1 MATNTFTGTGVW
13 SDNARWSLGRPPT
26 IANADKVVIATGAV
40 CTIDGVYSCGDDTTT
55 AFTNNGLVKH
65 SRTVSSSMTI
75 RGTMP
80 ASATLASKWD
90 MGTEAD
96 PIPAGITAS
105 LILND
110 SATQATFKYTYNM
123 RGFSAWGVDKTLNTK
138 VALFTSS
145 SVFRVPEATN
155 WAVGDWLYFSS
166 TDSSLATFAPDV
178 RTIQAISAVSGGFEI
193 TLAAGVSASAMVAGR
208 HVVNLTRNVKVYGL
222 NNQTYATNLIVAQ
235 ASGAPNNSIEIGPFE
250 VIGSGASTTGISQY
264 AALSIS
270 ATATTQIKAC
280 KKFVC
285 HNVSAVSGS
294 TVTQAATGQFGAIT
308 GLSLVGGASN
318 LAATEDF
325 VIAFVGGNQGGISSG
340 VMTGSGGSG
349 KITRPRIFGVGNPIR
364 SMTGAFSSV
373 VESPTIVNGGAI
385 AGGTTLGELYFNGGT
400 YEAWYSLLSN
410 STTFAQN
417 LTAFEF
423 NAVDFSS
430 TAFPPRAAAVSSLIE
445 LATAAFCKAKF
456 INCVFPAGYVISRT
470 ANSSSLSTAAEK
482 TYVQFLQN
490 GGDSTNNFQ
499 LKRGGRIDRDNAT
512 KKRGASS
519 IRFDCWYSTNPL
531 TDALT
536 FTLAAGAIAT
546 VRGAM
551 RYNAIYGTS
560 TPPTVTL
567 TGPGLTTQTAT
578 CPTTGADTW
587 HDFAVSITNTNA
599 YPTTITA
606 TMSGQSTAN
615 ATGAYCW
622 FDGVPYTPWIDV
634 ARQYGYVYDDN
645 SYKVADPSITVSE
658 ATALAYPVTFD
669 HTAQS
674 FTVTGDATANQV
686 YQAFKAS
693 LAQTAS
699 MGVTNAQ
706 ANTRIYTTDNGVT
719 FGTTYNVT
727 VNTGCTLTGSFTTT
741 GTVTLAGT
749 GAVVGRYVDNS
760 GAHVSISAPALVS
773 GSRVQLYNVTDGV
786 ELYNGVLSSAGLVLP
801 ATWTADKT
809 IRLRA
814 DHSSKV
820 ALEVLGI
827 LSSIGL
833 SFLDTQIDD
842 TAYTNAGI
850 DGSTVTEFAADNV
863 DIQAEVTDSDN
874 VTTWQRLYA
883 WWQYYQTT
891 AAGIASPLFG
901 RFRSSDGANFYLD
914 RSGGANVTIRNNK
927 TDPLRFTGG
936 YLQTSDGTIPFDL
949 TGGNIFP
956 DYGKVYVPPSY
967 AADVWAQPT
976 RELTGP
982 APLVLDN
989 GEQLMTVKTVN
1000 GAPKYLSRG

>member
-1 MATNTFTGTGVW
+1 MATNTFSGTGNW

-26 IANADKVVIATGAV
+26 IANADKIVIAASAV
-40 CTIDGVYSCGDDTTT
+40 CTVDGVYSAGDDTTT
-55 AFTNNGLVKH
+55 AFANNGLVKH

-75 RGTMP
+75 RGAMP

-96 PIPAGITAS
+96 PIPAGVTAS
-105 LILND
+105 LIPND
-110 SATQATFKYTYNM
+110 SAAQGTNKFAYTM

-138 VALFTSS
+138 VASFTSS

-178 RTIQAISAVSGGFEI
+178 RAIQAISAVSGGFEI
-193 TLAAGVSASAMVAGR
+193 TLAAGVSASVMVVGR

-222 NNQTYATNLIVAQ
+222 NNQTYATNVSVAQ
-235 ASGAPNNSIEIGPFE
+235 ASGAPDNSIEIGPFE
-250 VIGSGASTTGISQY
+250 VIGSGASTTTVALY

-270 ATATTQIKAC
+270 AAATTQIKAC
-280 KKFVC
+280 KNFVC

-325 VIAFVGGNQGGISSG
+325 VVAFIGGTQGGISTG
-340 VMTGSGGSG
+340 VMTGAGGTG
-349 KITRPRIFGVGNPIR
+349 KIVRPRIFGVGNPIR

-373 VESPTIVNGGAI
+373 VESPTFVNGGSV
-385 AGGTTLGELYFNGGT
+385 AGGLTLGEIYVNGGS
-400 YEAWYSLLSN
+400 YESWYGLLSS
-410 STTFAQN
+410 STNIAQN
-417 LTAFEF
+417 LTTLEF
-423 NAVDFSS
+423 SGVDFSS
-430 TAFPPRAAAVSSLIE
+430 ATFPPRAAGVSSLIE
-445 LATAAFCKAKF
+445 LATAAFCNAKF
-456 INCVFPAGYVISRT
+456 MNCAFPAGYGISRT

-482 TYVQFLQN
+482 TYLQFLQN
-490 GGDSTNNFQ
+490 DGDATNNFQ

-512 KKRGASS
+512 KKYGASS
-519 IRFDCWYSTNPL
+519 IRFDCWYSSNPL

-536 FTLAAGAIAT
+536 FTLAAGATAT

-551 RYNAIYGTS
+551 RYNAAYGTS

-567 TGPGLTTQTAT
+567 TGSGLTTQAAT
-578 CPTTGADTW
+578 CPTTGADVW
-587 HDFAVSITNTNA
+587 HDFTVSIANANA
-599 YPTTITA
+599 YPTTITV
-606 TMSGQSTAN
+606 TMSGQSAAN
-615 ATGAYCW
+615 STGAYCY
-622 FDGVPYTPWIDV
+622 FDGVTDSPWIDT
-634 ARQYGYVYDDN
+634 AREFGYVYADTA
-645 SYKVADPSITVSE
+645 YRTVDPSITVSE

-669 HTAQS
+669 HTAQT
-674 FTVTGDATANQV
+674 FAVTGDATARQV
-686 YQAFKAS
+686 YEAFKAS
-693 LAQTAS
+693 LAQTAN
-699 MGVTNAQ
+699 MDVTNAQ
-706 ANTRIYTTDNGVT
+706 ANERVYTTDGGVT

-773 GSRVQLYNVTDGV
+773 GSRVQLYNVTDSA
-786 ELYNGVLSSAGLVLP
+786 ELYNDVLSGTGLVLP
-801 ATWTADKT
+801 TTWMADKT

-883 WWQYYQTT
+883 WWQHYQTT
-891 AAGIASPLFG
+891 SAGVASPLFG

-936 YLQTSDGTIPFDL
+936 YLQTSDGSIPFDL

-967 AADVWAQPT
+967 AADTAAAVVVAM
-976 RELTGP
+976 P

-989 GEQLMTVKTVN
+989 GEQLLTVN
-1000 GAPKYLSRG
+1000 TSTGVPKYLARG